1 MTKNKKNN
9 SQSDGLFILKIVLY
23 FIIGCLWIE
32 FGIKGEFILPIGLL
46 IGLLFASHDHFM
58 IDRKIEYI
66 VLIFATILSFI
77 APIGFVLNI
86 S

>member
-1 MTKNKKNN
+1 MIRKKKDN
-9 SQSDGLFILKIVLY
+9 SESDGLFILKIVLY
-23 FIIGCLWIE
+23 FIVGCLWIQFGSQDE
-32 FGIKGEFILPIGLL
+32 FVLPIGLL

-66 VLIFATILSFI
+66 VLIFATLLSFI

-86 S
+86 G